1 MSALWRYLS
10 QALWALL
17 FGLFMMG
24 TVQDASAQSRHRTG
38 QEARVGPNAGAK
50 AKAKAKA
57 TQKRKAA
64 PARAPQAGRVAV
76 RLMVV
81 AATDSHDRT
90 DPSLRPLLK
99 HLQFLRYR
107 GYELLDTHRAELGVE
122 SQTSFPIQ
130 GDRKVALTLIRKT
143 PERAQ
148 FRVQVHRKG
157 GKLLDTTLT
166 VNRNGTFIV
175 AGPRYRDGILI
186 LPLTVKY

>member
-1 MSALWRYLS
+1 VG
-10 QALWALL
+10 LL
-17 FGLFMMG
+17 FGLLLMG
-24 TVQDASAQSRHRTG
+24 FVQDAAAQGRQRTG
-38 QEARVGPNAGAK
+38 QGAGAATASKAK

-57 TQKRKAA
+57 KNKKKAA
-64 PARAPQAGRVAV
+64 ARAPQAGRVAV

-107 GYELLDTHRAELGVE
+107 GYELLDTHRAELAVDSE
-122 SQTSFPIQ
+122 TSFSIQ
-130 GDRKVALTLIRKT
+130 GDRRVGLELIRKT
-143 PERAQ
+143 PERVQ

-166 VNRNGTFIV
+166 VSRNGTFIV

>member
-1 MSALWRYLS
+1 MSARWRSLS
-10 QALWALL
+10 RNLFGLL
-17 FGLFMMG
+17 FGLLLMG
-24 TVQDASAQSRHRTG
+24 FVQDAAAQGKHRAG
-38 QEARVGPNAGAK
+38 QTTAVPAK

-57 TQKRKAA
+57 KNKKKAA
-64 PARAPQAGRVAV
+64 VRAPQAGRVAV

-107 GYELLDTHRAELGVE
+107 GYELLDTHRAELGLDAR
-122 SQTSFPIQ
+122 TSFPIQ

>member
-1 MSALWRYLS
+1 MSVFLRRLP
-10 QALWALL
+10 LRFITALL
-17 FGLFMMG
+17 VFVLLGL
-24 TVQDASAQSRHRTG
+24 G
-38 QEARVGPNAGAK
+38 QEANAQG
-50 AKAKAKA
+50 
-57 TQKRKAA
+57 KRKPGHRAGGPVAGKRVAA
-64 PARAPQAGRVAV
+64 RKAPQAGRVAV

-90 DPSLRPLLK
+90 DPSLGPLLK

-107 GYELLDTHRAELGVE
+107 GYELLDTHRAEVALNGRVA
-122 SQTSFPIQ
+122 FAIQ
-130 GDRKVALTLIRKT
+130 GDRKVALTLLSRS
-143 PERAQ
+143 PERVQ